1 MLGVIAKRY
10 VARLSG
16 KTLAHSALQSALA
29 SIRPGHSHKNDVHED
44 AVRLHVHPRTGC
56 CAHRYYKQAFC
67 GWYSGVCSS
76 PGRTVFAK
84 DSQDNQ
90 HLLGVSPSF
99 AAQADLELCAG
110 KQAKRLGFLG
120 DSAVISGHSPV
131 LSPMVE
137 EVQSHSQ
144 RQEASQPTVPMVDE
158 SSTAVHALL
167 EHIYQPFHLENS
179 EEGNKTDTAALS
191 MDTAGAMLD
200 TASLAHH
207 YGMTKVLSGQ
217 EQGFMI
223 LLQSLLVQPTGNL
236 SKDEHSFVL
245 KCASVADQYKLS
257 AISEFCEGVTALHFT
272 SFSHE
277 EHAMGSTL
285 SSASMLTIDQIRD
298 KLQTGTTEAVYQ
310 ALQSHIKATEDQV
323 ASSSQFTIQ
332 HGGLATTDQLNCPM

>member
-1 MLGVIAKRY
+1 M
-10 VARLSG
+10 
-16 KTLAHSALQSALA
+16 
-29 SIRPGHSHKNDVHED
+29 
-44 AVRLHVHPRTGC
+44 RLHVHPRTGC

-76 PGRTVFAK
+76 PGRTVFAM

-110 KQAKRLGFLG
+110 KPDKRLGFPV

-137 EVQSHSQ
+137 EVQSKSEQQ

-179 EEGNKTDTAALS
+179 KEGNKTDTAALS
-191 MDTAGAMLD
+191 MDTAGAILD
-200 TASLAHH
+200 TASLAHN
-207 YGMTKVLSGQ
+207 YGMTKVLSAQ

-223 LLQSLLVQPTGNL
+223 LLQPLLIRPMGNL

-257 AISEFCEGVTALHFT
+257 AMSEFCEGVIALHFT

-285 SSASMLTIDQIRD
+285 SSASMLRKAQIRD
-298 KLQTGTTEAVYQ
+298 KLQTGTTEAVHQ

-323 ASSSQFTIQ
+323 ASSSQFAVQ
-332 HGGLATTDQLNCPM
+332 HGGLATTDQLNCPK